1 MKRSAWIQRKKR
13 LNAISNGRVAYN
25 LALEELKPLVEA
37 RAGYICERCGAA
49 PIDHIHHKLRRGQG
63 GTNMMSNLLALCSR
77 CHRLVHDNPE
87 QSYLEGTL
95 LRRHSDPI

>member
-1 MKRSAWIQRKKR
+1 MKRSQKKLLRYRTLAAMSQRGVSYQ
-13 LNAISNGRVAYN
+13 AE
-25 LALEELKPLVEA
+25 LEEVRPLVEA

-95 LRRHSDPI
+95 LRRSDV